1 MKVKSYNK
9 STIIISLENLGWLR
23 KNPLQGGYINWI
35 GNIYKDRIYERKWRG
50 YFFWQPYTEEQ
61 LDSLSKLIK
70 KLTND
75 FNIPETFIGHNVKVE
90 KIEKFQGIATYS
102 NYETDRTDLNP
113 SFNFE
118 EFIKKNKKMNN
129 QYDEL
134 KNLLN
139 VSRNMLGKN
148 DLTESRKVLKRNGII
163 NEQEVD
169 DDGPTNIDIDS
180 EQEIEIETTPDED
193 KQKSYRVSGGL
204 ITLHGN
210 TKQELELSTDEK
222 TSYQETMD
230 EFVNEVS
237 DLSDFGTLNVYPNNV
252 DWSGKVIDYDVE
264 FYFSIG
270 ETNGVYINGD
280 MIKLDDGLVE
290 LINKLTSYYDKF
302 KAKWAKVLSQ
312 RKKTKNVDEE

>member
-1 MKVKSYNK
+1 MS
-9 STIIISLENLGWLR
+9 
-23 KNPLQGGYINWI
+23 
-35 GNIYKDRIYERKWRG
+35 
-50 YFFWQPYTEEQ
+50 
-61 LDSLSKLIK
+61 
-70 KLTND
+70 
-75 FNIPETFIGHNVKVE
+75 
-90 KIEKFQGIATYS
+90 
-102 NYETDRTDLNP
+102 
-113 SFNFE
+113 
-118 EFIKKNKKMNN
+118 N

-148 DLTESRKVLKRNGII
+148 DLTESRKVLTKNGLIS
-163 NEQEVD
+163 EQEIE
-169 DDGPTNIDIDS
+169 DDGATNIEVDS
-180 EQEIEIETTPDED
+180 EQEIEVQTTPDED
-193 KQKSYRVSGGL
+193 KNKSYRVSGGL

-222 TSYQETMD
+222 ISFQETMD

-237 DLSDFGTLNVYPNNV
+237 DLSDFGTLNLYPNNV

-270 ETNGVYINGD
+270 EDNGVYINGD

-290 LINKLTSYYDKF
+290 LINKLTSFYDKF

-312 RKKTKNVDEE
+312 RKKTKNIDAV

>member
-1 MKVKSYNK
+1 
-9 STIIISLENLGWLR
+9 
-23 KNPLQGGYINWI
+23 
-35 GNIYKDRIYERKWRG
+35 
-50 YFFWQPYTEEQ
+50 
-61 LDSLSKLIK
+61 
-70 KLTND
+70 
-75 FNIPETFIGHNVKVE
+75 
-90 KIEKFQGIATYS
+90 
-102 NYETDRTDLNP
+102 
-113 SFNFE
+113 
-118 EFIKKNKKMNN
+118 MNN

-148 DLTESRKVLKRNGII
+148 DLTESRKVLTKNGLIS
-163 NEQEVD
+163 EQEIE
-169 DDGPTNIDIDS
+169 DDGATNIEVDS
-180 EQEIEIETTPDED
+180 EQEIEVQTTPDED
-193 KQKSYRVSGGL
+193 KSKSYRVSGGL

-222 TSYQETMD
+222 ISFQETMD

-237 DLSDFGTLNVYPNNV
+237 DLSDFGTLNLYPNNV

-270 ETNGVYINGD
+270 EDNGVYINGD

-290 LINKLTSYYDKF
+290 LINKLTSFYDKF

-312 RKKTKNVDEE
+312 RKKTKNIDAV

>member
-1 MKVKSYNK
+1 MS
-9 STIIISLENLGWLR
+9 
-23 KNPLQGGYINWI
+23 
-35 GNIYKDRIYERKWRG
+35 
-50 YFFWQPYTEEQ
+50 
-61 LDSLSKLIK
+61 
-70 KLTND
+70 
-75 FNIPETFIGHNVKVE
+75 
-90 KIEKFQGIATYS
+90 
-102 NYETDRTDLNP
+102 
-113 SFNFE
+113 
-118 EFIKKNKKMNN
+118 N

-148 DLTESRKVLKRNGII
+148 DLTESRKVLTKNGLIS
-163 NEQEVD
+163 EQEIE
-169 DDGPTNIDIDS
+169 DDGATNIEVDS
-180 EQEIEIETTPDED
+180 EQEIEVETTPDED
-193 KQKSYRVSGGL
+193 KSKSYRVSGGL

-222 TSYQETMD
+222 ISFQETMD

-237 DLSDFGTLNVYPNNV
+237 DLSDFGTLNLYPNNV

-270 ETNGVYINGD
+270 EDNGVYINGD

-290 LINKLTSYYDKF
+290 LINKLTSFYDKF

-312 RKKTKNVDEE
+312 RKKTKNIDAV

>member
-1 MKVKSYNK
+1 MS
-9 STIIISLENLGWLR
+9 
-23 KNPLQGGYINWI
+23 
-35 GNIYKDRIYERKWRG
+35 
-50 YFFWQPYTEEQ
+50 
-61 LDSLSKLIK
+61 
-70 KLTND
+70 
-75 FNIPETFIGHNVKVE
+75 
-90 KIEKFQGIATYS
+90 
-102 NYETDRTDLNP
+102 
-113 SFNFE
+113 
-118 EFIKKNKKMNN
+118 N

-148 DLTESRKVLKRNGII
+148 DLTESRKVLTKNGLIS
-163 NEQEVD
+163 EQEIE
-169 DDGPTNIDIDS
+169 DDGATNIEVDS
-180 EQEIEIETTPDED
+180 EQEIEVQTTPDED
-193 KQKSYRVSGGL
+193 KSKSYRVSGGL

-222 TSYQETMD
+222 ISFQETMD

-237 DLSDFGTLNVYPNNV
+237 DLSDFGTLNLYPNNG

-270 ETNGVYINGD
+270 EDNGVYINGD

-290 LINKLTSYYDKF
+290 LINKLTSFYDKF

-312 RKKTKNVDEE
+312 RKKTKNIDAV

>member
-1 MKVKSYNK
+1 MS
-9 STIIISLENLGWLR
+9 
-23 KNPLQGGYINWI
+23 
-35 GNIYKDRIYERKWRG
+35 
-50 YFFWQPYTEEQ
+50 
-61 LDSLSKLIK
+61 
-70 KLTND
+70 
-75 FNIPETFIGHNVKVE
+75 
-90 KIEKFQGIATYS
+90 
-102 NYETDRTDLNP
+102 
-113 SFNFE
+113 
-118 EFIKKNKKMNN
+118 N

-148 DLTESRKVLKRNGII
+148 DLTESRKVLTKNGLIS
-163 NEQEVD
+163 EQEIE
-169 DDGPTNIDIDS
+169 DDGATNIEVDS
-180 EQEIEIETTPDED
+180 EQEIEVQTTPDED
-193 KQKSYRVSGGL
+193 KSKSYRVSGGL

-222 TSYQETMD
+222 ISFQETMD

-237 DLSDFGTLNVYPNNV
+237 DLSDFGTLNLYPYNV

-270 ETNGVYINGD
+270 EDNGVYINGD

-290 LINKLTSYYDKF
+290 LINKLTSFYDKF

-312 RKKTKNVDEE
+312 RKKTKNIDAV

>member
-1 MKVKSYNK
+1 MS
-9 STIIISLENLGWLR
+9 
-23 KNPLQGGYINWI
+23 
-35 GNIYKDRIYERKWRG
+35 
-50 YFFWQPYTEEQ
+50 
-61 LDSLSKLIK
+61 
-70 KLTND
+70 
-75 FNIPETFIGHNVKVE
+75 
-90 KIEKFQGIATYS
+90 
-102 NYETDRTDLNP
+102 
-113 SFNFE
+113 
-118 EFIKKNKKMNN
+118 N

-148 DLTESRKVLKRNGII
+148 DLTESRKVLTKNGLIS
-163 NEQEVD
+163 EQEIE
-169 DDGPTNIDIDS
+169 DDGATNIEVDS
-180 EQEIEIETTPDED
+180 EQEIEVQTTPDED
-193 KQKSYRVSGGL
+193 KSKSYRVSGGL

-222 TSYQETMD
+222 ISFQETMD

-237 DLSDFGTLNVYPNNV
+237 DLSDFGTLNLYPNNV

-270 ETNGVYINGD
+270 EDNGVYINGD

-290 LINKLTSYYDKF
+290 LINKLTSFYEKF

-312 RKKTKNVDEE
+312 RKKTKNIDAV